1 MALDNIWS
9 VLLLNYTSLS
19 LSEICTSSICVY
31 KYICSIHGKFSY
43 EVWSVL
49 LQKRAQRSPERQRI
63 PQECLSFKIVL
74 SRSLDSL
81 DVSLLRLFSRKESI
95 ESFVLGVY
103 RIQYQLQSTYFSE
116 TFLYWQLRFSF
127 KRCNRPWNHLVPLPW
142 WHRLLKIFNAFFFL
156 ISHQ

>member
-1 MALDNIWS
+1 MALDNIRS
-9 VLLLNYTSLS
+9 VLLLNNISLS
-19 LSEICTSSICVY
+19 LSESCTSSSVY
-31 KYICSIHGKFSY
+31 EYICSIYGKFSY

-74 SRSLDSL
+74 SRSLD
-81 DVSLLRLFSRKESI
+81 VSLLRLFSRKESI
-95 ESFVLGVY
+95 ESFVLGVF
-103 RIQYQLQSTYFSE
+103 RTQYQPQSTYFSV
-116 TFLYWQLRFSF
+116 TFLYWQLRISF

-142 WHRLLKIFNAFFFL
+142 WHRLLKISNAFFFL